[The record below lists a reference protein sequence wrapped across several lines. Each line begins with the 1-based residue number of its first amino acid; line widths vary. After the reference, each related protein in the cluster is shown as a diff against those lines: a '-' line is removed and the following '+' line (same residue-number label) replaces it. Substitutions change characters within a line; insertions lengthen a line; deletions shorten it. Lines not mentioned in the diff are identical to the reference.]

1 MRCTQGSC
9 RTHPVVIGIRV
20 DRKGGRGHAAISIPI
35 LILLTTAIDLEEL
48 RPPQRA
54 HLLITILLEEHAL
67 LLLVIIILILLL
79 FAIAPFSLLRPYPS
93 ECASLALVLAIKL
106 TFQARQ
112 AAA

>member
-1 MRCTQGSC
+1 M
-9 RTHPVVIGIRV
+9 VIGIRV
-20 DRKGGRGHAAISIPI
+20 DRKGGRGHAAISSPI

-67 LLLVIIILILLL
+67 LLLVIILVVLLV
-79 FAIAPFSLLRPYPS
+79 AIAPFSLLRPYPS
-93 ECASLALVLAIKL
+93 ERASLALVLAVKL